1 MEVIEYRE
9 ARGHERVL
17 VGVDPSCGY
26 LGVIAVHSTA
36 LGPAVGGTRLW
47 SYPSRDAATEDAL
60 RLSRAMTLKC
70 AVAGLPLGGG
80 KSVVVANTPGFRR
93 DDVLRAHGR
102 LIERLGG
109 RYVAGEDV
117 GTTPD
122 DMERIREETV
132 HVGGLAAGAGDP
144 SPYTAQGVV
153 RAMHATAAHLWGSDD
168 LAGRRVAIQGCGSVG
183 GHLARLLAVRGAE
196 LVVADVDAARARR
209 VAEGCGAR
217 LVPPEEV
224 LTSDVDIVS
233 PCALGGA
240 LDEETV
246 PRLRARAVVGAA
258 NEQLRSE
265 TAADR
270 LHERGIVYVPD
281 FVANAGGV
289 ISGAQDLC
297 GWSPAEVREGVER
310 IADTVGAILAS
321 ADAENR
327 APHHVALALAEERL
341 RRARSSSASRDSEQP
356 THFPRSR

>member
-1 MEVIEYRE
+1 MEVTEYRG
-9 ARGHERVL
+9 APGHEQVL
-17 VGVDPSCGY
+17 VGEDPACGY
-26 LGVIAVHSTA
+26 VGIVAVHSTA

-47 SYPSRDAATEDAL
+47 SYPTRQAAVDDAL

-80 KSVVVANTPGFRR
+80 KSVIVANTPAFRR
-93 DDVLRAHGR
+93 DDALRAHGR

-153 RAMHATAAHLWGSDD
+153 RAMQATAAQLWGSDD

-183 GHLARLLAVRGAE
+183 GHLARLLAAAGAE
-196 LVVADVDAARARR
+196 LVVADVDDARARR
-209 VAEGCGAR
+209 VADACGAR
-217 LVPPEEV
+217 VMAPEEV

-246 PRLRARAVVGAA
+246 ARLRARAVVGAA
-258 NEQLRSE
+258 NEQLRGESVAE
-265 TAADR
+265 R

-297 GWSPAEVREGVER
+297 GWTPGEVREGVER
-310 IADTVGAILAS
+310 ISDTVRAILA
-321 ADAENR
+321 AAAAEER
-327 APHHVALALAEERL
+327 SPHHVALALAEERL
-341 RRARSSSASRDSEQP
+341 RRAARPGTSPGPERQTTSME
-356 THFPRSR
+356 